1 MKDAIM
7 TIQNKL
13 HIREPSQGWPGLNLI
28 EVWQSRELLYILAWR
43 DISVRYKQTLLGGLW
58 AVIQPFVTMII
69 FSIVFGKLAKMP
81 SDDIP
86 YPIFSY
92 TALVPWAF
100 FVNALNK
107 SSLSL
112 VSNANLISKVYFPRL
127 VLPISAV
134 MVGTIDF
141 FVAFFMLL
149 IMMAFFGIMPTM
161 AIIFLPFFI
170 LLTLITS
177 LGIGIWIATLN
188 VKFYDLQNALPFII
202 QAWMFATPIAYP
214 SSLLEEPWRSIY
226 GLNPMSGVVE
236 GFRWALLG
244 TETSP
249 GCILIVSFVTAC
261 VILIAGMFYFK
272 RVESTFA
279 DFL

>member
-1 MKDAIM
+1 MM
-7 TIQNKL
+7 SIQKKI
-13 HIREPSQGWPGLNLI
+13 HIREPSTGWTKLNLI
-28 EVWQSRELLYILAWR
+28 EVWEYRELLFILAWR
-43 DISVRYKQTLLGGLW
+43 DMAIRYKQTLLGGLW
-58 AVIQPFVTMII
+58 AIIQPFVTMII
-69 FSIVFGKLAKMP
+69 FSIIFGKLAKMP

-112 VSNANLISKVYFPRL
+112 FSNSNLINKVYFPRL
-127 VLPISAV
+127 VLPVSAV
-134 MVGTIDF
+134 IVGTIDF
-141 FVAFFMLL
+141 LVAFLMLL
-149 IMMAFFGIMPTM
+149 IMMLFYGIIPTM
-161 AIIFLPFFI
+161 AVFLLPFFI

-188 VKFYDLQNALPFII
+188 VKFYDLRNALPFII

-249 GCILIVSFVTAC
+249 GGILIVSSLTAC
-261 VILIAGMFYFK
+261 MILIAGMFYFK
-272 RVESTFA
+272 RVEPTFS

>member
-1 MKDAIM
+1 MS
-7 TIQNKL
+7 IQKKI
-13 HIREPSQGWPGLNLI
+13 HIREPSTGWTKLNLI
-28 EVWQSRELLYILAWR
+28 EVWEYRELLFILAWR
-43 DISVRYKQTLLGGLW
+43 DMSIRYKQTLLGGLW
-58 AVIQPFVTMII
+58 AIIQPFVTMII
-69 FSIVFGKLAKMP
+69 FSIIFGKLAKMP

-112 VSNANLISKVYFPRL
+112 FSNSNLINKVYFPRL
-127 VLPISAV
+127 VLPVSAV
-134 MVGTIDF
+134 IVGTIDF
-141 FVAFFMLL
+141 LVAFLMLL
-149 IMMAFFGIMPTM
+149 IMMLFYGIIPTM
-161 AIIFLPFFI
+161 AVFLLPFFI

-188 VKFYDLQNALPFII
+188 VKFYDLRNALPFII

-249 GCILIVSFVTAC
+249 GGILIVSSLTAC
-261 VILIAGMFYFK
+261 MILIAGMFYFK
-272 RVESTFA
+272 RVEPTFS

>member
-1 MKDAIM
+1 MMPNPK
-7 TIQNKL
+7 TI
-13 HIREPSQGWPGLNLI
+13 HIREPSHGWPKLNLI
-28 EVWQSRELLYILAWR
+28 EVWEYRELLFILAWR
-43 DISVRYKQTLLGGLW
+43 DMSIRYKQTLLGGLW
-58 AVIQPFVTMII
+58 AIIQPFVTMII
-69 FSIVFGKLAKMP
+69 FSIVFGKLARIP

-112 VSNANLISKVYFPRL
+112 FSNSNLINKVYFPRL
-127 VLPISAV
+127 VLPVSAV
-134 MVGTIDF
+134 IVGTIDF
-141 FVAFFMLL
+141 IVAFLMLL
-149 IMMAFFGIMPTM
+149 IMMLFYGIIPTM
-161 AIIFLPFFI
+161 AVFFLPFFI

-188 VKFYDLQNALPFII
+188 IKFYDLQNALPFII

-244 TETSP
+244 TEISP
-249 GCILIVSFVTAC
+249 GGILIVSSLTAC
-261 VILIAGMFYFK
+261 IILVAGMFYFK
-272 RVESTFA
+272 RVEPTFA

>member
-1 MKDAIM
+1 MS
-7 TIQNKL
+7 IQKKI
-13 HIREPSQGWPGLNLI
+13 HVREPSKGWTKLNLS
-28 EVWQSRELLYILAWR
+28 EVWEYRELLFILAWR
-43 DISVRYKQTLLGGLW
+43 DMSIRYKQTFLGGLW
-58 AVIQPFVTMII
+58 AIIQPFVTMII
-69 FSIVFGKLAKMP
+69 FSVVFGKLAKIP

-112 VSNANLISKVYFPRL
+112 LSNTNLINKVYFPRL

-134 MVGTIDF
+134 IVGTIDF

-149 IMMAFFGIMPTM
+149 LMMLYFGIFPKM

-170 LLTLITS
+170 LLTLVTS

-214 SSLLEEPWRSIY
+214 SSLLQEPWRSIY
-226 GLNPMSGVVE
+226 GLNPMAGVVE

-244 TETSP
+244 THTSP
-249 GCILIVSFVTAC
+249 GGIMIVSAITAF

-272 RVESTFA
+272 RVEPTFA